1 MIDQNYLNKF
11 GENRYNQMI
20 STSIITDEPLFE
32 EYKDIIEMKFLKEMG
47 GLASWSSIIYDLYY
61 YLEMIQRIDF
71 FSKYYFHALS
81 PKARNIS
88 SVKLIFVH
96 KTHLFVYDPLTDR
109 IHVHEQNYFEGLDP
123 EKDYLVI
130 LNDNRQLQRFYGDF
144 SCMLGLLNT
153 GHFLYNLEHVL
164 QAHQIRTKEITQKI
178 SFSAPKEQV
187 TIPYAIEIAAD
198 QEYHLC
204 KEDIK
209 QQAVSKEFMNRTSE
223 QNIRG
228 DAVTGV
234 VLPSEV
240 HTEIFKAFQSAADSY
255 PGIKLW
261 CFVDH
266 VLDVESGFYQISQE
280 VSLVKAESQSV
291 YKELLQEYQ
300 DFTNLEGMNYWLFL
314 TFEKNKQKYDQY
326 FVQIGRIAQ
335 HLSVIAARYGLAA
348 RGMKNYNDL
357 NVKKKFNLTD
367 ETIIGYSV
375 NIFEALNTS
384 HSLMLK

>member
-11 GENRYNQMI
+11 GENRYNQTI
-20 STSIITDEPLFE
+20 SATIIADEPLFE
-32 EYKDIIEMKFLKEMG
+32 EHKDTIEMKFLKEMG

-61 YLEMIQRIDF
+61 YLEMVQRIDF
-71 FSKYYFHALS
+71 FSKYNFHALS
-81 PKARNIS
+81 PKARNIN

-96 KTHLFVYDPLTDR
+96 KTHLFVYNPLTDR
-109 IHVHEQNYFEGLDP
+109 IYVHEQKYFEGLDP
-123 EKDYLVI
+123 EKNYLVI
-130 LNDNRQLQRFYGDF
+130 LNDNRQLQKFYGDF

-164 QAHQIRTKEITQKI
+164 QAHQIRSKEITQKI
-178 SFSAPKEQV
+178 SFSEPKEQV
-187 TIPYAIEIAAD
+187 MIPYALEIAAD

-209 QQAVSKEFMNRTSE
+209 QQTISKEFMNRTSE
-223 QNIRG
+223 QNILG
-228 DAVTGV
+228 DAITGV
-234 VLPSEV
+234 LLSSDT
-240 HTEIFKAFQSAADSY
+240 HTEIFKAFQSVAATY
-255 PGIKLW
+255 PQIKMW

-266 VLDVESGFYQISQE
+266 VLGVERGFYQIDQE
-280 VSLVKAESQSV
+280 IDLVKAESLSV

-300 DFTNLEGMNYWLFL
+300 DFTNLEGMNYWVFL
-314 TFEKNKQKYDQY
+314 TFEKSKKIYDSY
-326 FVQIGRIAQ
+326 FMQMGCIAQ

-357 NVKKKFNLTD
+357 NVKQKFNLTD

-384 HSLMLK
+384 HSLLLK